1 MISQAGGTGA
11 IMTADAQV
19 CTCVYVGNAE
29 TNEIHVYHLSGE
41 TGELVLVEKVAIP
54 GVVKAGISTP
64 LAVRPNK
71 RVLFAGMRGEPTFA
85 ASFQIDADDGTLTH
99 VANGPLPDR
108 MAYLATDRTGTF
120 LFSASY
126 TGHKISVNPIAPD
139 GRVQAPIQII
149 PTEPNAHAI
158 LPDPANRYV
167 LVTSLGGD
175 LFKQFKFD
183 AATGWL
189 APNEPPAVRV
199 KEKAGP
205 RHFVFH
211 PNGQRVYLLN
221 ELDASVCMFDYNP
234 IRGQLDQRQ
243 ALSALPRDFQGQPS
257 AADLHLTPDGRFL
270 YVSER
275 ASNTLAGFR
284 VDPGTRTLSL
294 LGHTPTEAQPR
305 GFNIDPS
312 GRYLLA
318 VGQRSHRLASYRIDP
333 DSGELTQLKTYPMGR
348 NPNWVE
354 IINLP

>member
-1 MISQAGGTGA
+1 
-11 IMTADAQV
+11 MTVETQV

-29 TNEIHVYHLSGE
+29 TSEIHVYRLSGE
-41 TGELVLVEKVAIP
+41 TGELMLVETVAIP

-64 LAVRPNK
+64 LAIHPDK

-108 MAYLATDRTGTF
+108 MAYLATDRTGAF
-120 LFSASY
+120 LLSASY
-126 TGHKISVNPIAPD
+126 TGHKIAVNPIAPD

-167 LVTSLGGD
+167 LATSLGGG
-175 LFKQFKFD
+175 LLKQFRFD
-183 AATGWL
+183 AATGRL
-189 APNEPPAVRV
+189 EPNEPAAVRV
-199 KEKAGP
+199 KDKAGP

-211 PNGQRVYLLN
+211 PDGHRVYLLN
-221 ELDASVCMFDYNP
+221 ELDASVCVFDYDP
-234 IRGQLDQRQ
+234 IRGQLEQRQ
-243 ALSALPRDFQGQPS
+243 TLSALPRDFRGQPS

-270 YVSER
+270 YTSER

-284 VDPGTRTLSL
+284 VDPGAGTLAL
-294 LGHTPTEAQPR
+294 LGHTPTEEQPR

-318 VGQRSHRLASYRIDP
+318 VGQRSHRMTSYRIDP
-333 DSGELTQLKTYPMGR
+333 SSGELAQLKTYPMGR

-354 IINLP
+354 MITLP